1 VIPRLV
7 RNVCLSTWLVYV
19 LTIIH
24 HVYGAI
30 AFDTPWRH
38 HAAFLGLG
46 GIAATLL
53 FMWGAARWRTPVLRQ
68 VAAVLLLALT
78 LVLAVGL
85 IGLFERGYNHAVKL
99 LLFFGGAA
107 PDTMHRLFPP
117 PTYEMPS
124 DVFFEVTG
132 VLQFLA
138 ALVAARAGLALWR
151 SRQESALLQRSQRAR
166 WRYLKLSFSKAS
178 ELVRDR
184 ARIPRC

>member
-1 VIPRLV
+1 
-7 RNVCLSTWLVYV
+7 V

-53 FMWGAARWRTPVLRQ
+53 FMWGATRWRTPMLRQ
-68 VAAVLLLALT
+68 LATVLLLALT

-85 IGLFERGYNHAVKL
+85 IGVFEGGSNHVIKL

-107 PDTMHRLFPP
+107 PETMQRLFPP
-117 PTYEMPS
+117 PTYEMPR

-138 ALVAARAGLALWR
+138 ALIAARASLALWR
-151 SRQESALLQRSQRAR
+151 GRRESAPSLERRPAGSESEAR
-166 WRYLKLSFSKAS
+166 TRW
-178 ELVRDR
+178 E
-184 ARIPRC
+184 RI

>member
-1 VIPRLV
+1 
-7 RNVCLSTWLVYV
+7 V

-24 HVYGAI
+24 HAYGAV

-53 FMWGAARWRTPVLRQ
+53 FRWGATRLRTPVLRQ
-68 VAAVLLLALT
+68 LATVLLLALT
-78 LVLAVGL
+78 VVLGVGL
-85 IGLFERGYNHAVKL
+85 IGVFEGGYNHAVKL

-117 PTYEMPS
+117 PTYEMPTN
-124 DVFFEVTG
+124 VFFEVTG

-138 ALVAARAGLALWR
+138 ALVAARASLALWR
-151 SRQESALLQRSQRAR
+151 GRQESAPSLAT
-166 WRYLKLSFSKAS
+166 
-178 ELVRDR
+178 
-184 ARIPRC
+184 PRRFRR

>member
-1 VIPRLV
+1 MIPRLV
-7 RNVCLSTWLVYV
+7 RNVSLSAWFIYV

-30 AFDTPWRH
+30 AFDTPWRY

-53 FMWGAARWRTPVLRQ
+53 FMWGATRWRTPVLRQ
-68 VAAVLLLALT
+68 LATVLLLGVT

-85 IGLFERGYNHAVKL
+85 IGCFEGGYNHAVKL
-99 LLFFGGAA
+99 VLFFGGAG
-107 PDTMHRLFPP
+107 PDTMNRLFPP

-132 VLQFLA
+132 ILQFLA
-138 ALVAARAGLALWR
+138 ALVAVRASLALWWTGASWNR
-151 SRQESALLQRSQRAR
+151 LTSWLRKIEAVKSA
-166 WRYLKLSFSKAS
+166 
-178 ELVRDR
+178 E
-184 ARIPRC
+184 

>member
-7 RNVCLSTWLVYV
+7 RNVSLSAWLIYV

-53 FMWGAARWRTPVLRQ
+53 FMWGATRWQTPVLRQ
-68 VAAVLLLALT
+68 VATVLLLALT

-85 IGLFERGYNHAVKL
+85 IGVFEGGYNHAVKL
-99 LLFFGGAA
+99 LLFFGGAG
-107 PDTMHRLFPP
+107 PETMNRLFPP

-132 VLQFLA
+132 VMQFLA
-138 ALVAARAGLALWR
+138 ALVAARTSLALWR
-151 SRQESALLQRSQRAR
+151 GRQEAAASPERRAAQ
-166 WRYLKLSFSKAS
+166 LI
-178 ELVRDR
+178 R
-184 ARIPRC
+184 APRRQSTP